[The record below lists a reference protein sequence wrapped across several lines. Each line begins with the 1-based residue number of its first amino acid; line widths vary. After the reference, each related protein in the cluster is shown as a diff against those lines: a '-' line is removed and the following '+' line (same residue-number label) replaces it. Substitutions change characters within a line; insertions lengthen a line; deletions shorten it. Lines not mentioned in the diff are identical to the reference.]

1 MIPVQ
6 VSASAVTY
14 SEAVADGQQNA
25 DLDIDADVEGFTVSS
40 LESRAAFLHF
50 YIVV

>member
-1 MIPVQ
+1 MHQIMIPVQ

-14 SEAVADGQQNA
+14 SEAVVDGKQNA
-25 DLDIDADVEGFTVSS
+25 GLDIDADVDGFTV
-40 LESRAAFLHF
+40 SRAAFLHF